1 MEWHQ
6 FLVDIDV
13 EKMGR
18 ILKLDSIKGG
28 NAWKGYDLLV
38 FNSWHWWFY
47 KPPNQPWDFIQVGN
61 HTVKDKDR
69 IEAFKFAFETWAKWV
84 DSEVNPSITNVFYQ
98 GISAS
103 HYQ

>member
-1 MEWHQ
+1 M
-6 FLVDIDV
+6 FIS
-13 EKMGR
+13 R
-18 ILKLDSIKGG
+18 
-28 NAWKGYDLLV
+28 
-38 FNSWHWWFY
+38 
-47 KPPNQPWDFIQVGN
+47 WDFIQVGN